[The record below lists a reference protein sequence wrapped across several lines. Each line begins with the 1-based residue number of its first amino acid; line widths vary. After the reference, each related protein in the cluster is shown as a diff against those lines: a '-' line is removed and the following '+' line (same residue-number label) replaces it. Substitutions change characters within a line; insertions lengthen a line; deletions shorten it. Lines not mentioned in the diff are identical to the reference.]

1 MSGDDNVRREA
12 ELWALHARAQAAEER
27 ALEAERQ
34 HDAVVDYARE
44 ELRLRQAEQRE
55 RRLTLAGLLHAYH
68 TIDKLKTYFWG
79 RFVRTRRL
87 RETFDIAADGMVYFD
102 DSEKK
107 ISANVT
113 IRERSKTKTSH
124 PVNQW
129 CEYKAPGVEEKLV
142 LPVLYESPRWLPPHQ
157 MQIGLDGV
165 NAIKLSHIMNP
176 SHPAGDHITSEARR
190 LAAAVITQLF
200 DMMTKQEVRF
210 GYVDTGRFKIFIR
223 VGDDPACVEY
233 HLALPSDDVEGEG
246 QGDAEPAP
254 RLHLTSVGQVFAFA
268 LLAVKS
274 PALLQDW
281 IDKSRA
287 PGI

>member
-68 TIDKLKTYFWG
+68 TIDKLKNILPSAPTLNDLASVKG
-79 RFVRTRRL
+79 DQALKERQQAFVIDPV
-87 RETFDIAADGMVYFD
+87 DILLG
-102 DSEKK
+102 K
-107 ISANVT
+107 
-113 IRERSKTKTSH
+113 
-124 PVNQW
+124 W

>member
-68 TIDKLKTYFWG
+68 TIDKLKVNSTSTSTK
-79 RFVRTRRL
+79 RSQTHTRR
-87 RETFDIAADGMVYFD
+87 AA
-102 DSEKK
+102 
-107 ISANVT
+107 
-113 IRERSKTKTSH
+113 
-124 PVNQW
+124 VNQW
-129 CEYKAPGVEEKLV
+129 CGYKAPGVEEKLV

-274 PALLQDW
+274 PAPLQDW

>member
-44 ELRLRQAEQRE
+44 ELRLRQAEQ
-55 RRLTLAGLLHAYH
+55 L
-68 TIDKLKTYFWG
+68 
-79 RFVRTRRL
+79 
-87 RETFDIAADGMVYFD
+87 
-102 DSEKK
+102 
-107 ISANVT
+107 
-113 IRERSKTKTSH
+113 
-124 PVNQW
+124 NQW

-176 SHPAGDHITSEARR
+176 SHPAGYHITSEARR

-223 VGDDPACVEY
+223 VGDDPTCVEY
-233 HLALPSDDVEGEG
+233 HLALPSDDVEGE
-246 QGDAEPAP
+246 D
-254 RLHLTSVGQVFAFA
+254 
-268 LLAVKS
+268 
-274 PALLQDW
+274 
-281 IDKSRA
+281 
-287 PGI
+287 